1 VLDAIVEAVDE
12 ARGEMAGFLA
22 ERLPPGAEAYLSRI
36 TDGRYGT
43 LFVDPLTMRI
53 ETVPAPDDVSSGG
66 AGAAVPGRVDTAALS
81 QGARDQIYLAVRLA
95 LVDLLSGGEAQPV
108 FLDDPFVHFDP
119 DRRARALD
127 LVREF
132 ALKHQVVIFT
142 CDPRFREAGARLV
155 ELPARA

>member
-1 VLDAIVEAVDE
+1 VLEAILETLAE
-12 ARGEMAGFLA
+12 ARRSVAGLLA
-22 ERLPPGAEAYLSRI
+22 ERLPPIAASHLSRI
-36 TDGRYGT
+36 TGGRYES
-43 LFVDPLTMRI
+43 LFIDPLTLRI
-53 ETVPAPDDVSSGG
+53 ETVPARGDAETGGG
-66 AGAAVPGRVDTAALS
+66 AGEAPERIEPGSVS
-81 QGARDQIYLAVRLA
+81 QGARDQIHLAVRLA
-95 LVDLLSGGEAQPV
+95 LVELMSRAEPQPV

-132 ALKHQVVIFT
+132 ALKHQVIIFT